1 MSMMPLTAALIIP
14 TRVLWEQTHACI
26 QNLPVRIAVE
36 QNEHEPTDS
45 EALLDRIER
54 HRVDVVLVDAG
65 RVPMPLEEFI
75 QRLKETSAQPA
86 VFVLHTD
93 ASPQLIL
100 EALRAGANEFL
111 HPPLAESLRTAF
123 ETLSS
128 SRSKGGAG
136 SAHALGKVFGFI
148 SARGGCGASTFA
160 LHVAH
165 DVARSIKQPSLLA
178 DFDFEAGLLRFLM
191 KSKSVYSIREAID
204 NLHRIDTSLWKG
216 LITTHPNQ
224 MDFIPAPEELA
235 ARRPPVPEE
244 TTHLMRFVRSTY
256 PAAIVDFGR
265 SVSIPALDA
274 LPELE
279 TLYLITT
286 AEPASLAHAKRAVRM
301 VEERGFAG
309 HRIKVLVNRV
319 PQKNPPD
326 PARLEQQL
334 GRPHSGLFVS
344 DFMAFYEAYSEG
356 HLLEPGSRIRK
367 ELTALSETVSGRI
380 LGDRETEKKTAAAAT
395 GRENGG
401 RRWFSFLQRGAAPKA
416 EAQGA

>member
-36 QNEHEPTDS
+36 QNEHEPSDPD
-45 EALLDRIER
+45 ALLDRIER

-65 RVPMPLEEFI
+65 RVPMPLEEFV

-86 VFVLHTD
+86 VFVLHTE

-111 HPPLAESLRTAF
+111 HLPLSESLRAAF
-123 ETLSS
+123 ETLSA

-191 KSKSVYSIREAID
+191 RSKSAYSVREAID
-204 NLHRIDTSLWKG
+204 NLHRIDASLWKG
-216 LITTHPNQ
+216 LITTHANQ
-224 MDFIPAPEELA
+224 MDFIPAPEDLA

-244 TTHLMRFVRSTY
+244 TTHLMRFIRSTY
-256 PAAIVDFGR
+256 PAAVVDFGR
-265 SVSIPALDA
+265 SISLPALDA

-279 TLYLITT
+279 TLYIITT
-286 AEPASLAHAKRAVRM
+286 TEQGTLSHARRAISM

-319 PQKNPPD
+319 AQKNPPELS
-326 PARLEQQL
+326 RIEQQL
-334 GRPHSGLFVS
+334 GRPPAGAFVS
-344 DFMAFYEAYSEG
+344 DFMAFYDAYSEG
-356 HLLEPGSRIRK
+356 HLLQPGTRIRK
-367 ELTALSETVSGRI
+367 ELTALSDSISARI
-380 LGDRETEKKTAAAAT
+380 LGDREAEKKTAPAPA
-395 GRENGG
+395 GGENGG
-401 RRWFSFLQRGAAPKA
+401 RRWFSFLQRSAGPKA
-416 EAQGA
+416 EAQRA